1 MDPKEGG
8 PFSLRP
14 GAGPKSLE
22 LREDLGQ
29 GPLLVPPHRC
39 ACLGK
44 TGSTS
49 FPGRGG
55 HHELGA
61 LGCLD
66 FPRRCPVGTGLA
78 AQKQR
83 SLQCN
88 LIFSLRLHQA
98 PRGPPLGTTCVLVQG
113 GSGTECMDFEPA
125 LPLEP
130 THLCSFLPCL
140 SHHESGDHT
149 GAVVKIK

>member
-8 PFSLRP
+8 HFSLRP

-29 GPLLVPPHRC
+29 GPLVVPPYRC

-61 LGCLD
+61 LGYLD

-78 AQKQR
+78 AWKQR

-88 LIFSLRLHQA
+88 LIFSLMA
-98 PRGPPLGTTCVLVQG
+98 P
-113 GSGTECMDFEPA
+113 SGTPGPSA
-125 LPLEP
+125 
-130 THLCSFLPCL
+130 
-140 SHHESGDHT
+140 GDHMCPSP
-149 GAVVKIK
+149 GRQWDRVQRAWVLSQLCPLS